1 MKKLLNL
8 RSSLSSINTSW
19 KDKTPMKSTETVRM
33 VANLSKTFL
42 QTQSFFIVWNQK
54 QMIFVLGRPWSRE
67 NKLLIFK
74 RSSKTFTQKTKSI
87 SNYIHQYIGS
97 KYIQSI
103 SSVTPCDSS
112 SLNPLRYQ
120 LIGTKGNPW
129 LAVYLQSPINS
140 SNDTSTL
147 PLTFQSCYKSLGIL
161 NRVIKNK

>member
-1 MKKLLNL
+1 MKRQNSYSIDWNSQNGEKSLKNF
-8 RSSLSSINTSW
+8 SSNSI
-19 KDKTPMKSTETVRM
+19 
-33 VANLSKTFL
+33 
-42 QTQSFFIVWNQK
+42 SFHRWNQK

-74 RSSKTFTQKTKSI
+74 RSSKTFTQNTKSI

-120 LIGTKGNPW
+120 LIGTKRKPW
-129 LAVYLQSPINS
+129 LAVNFQSPIIY
-140 SNDTSTL
+140 SNDTSAL
-147 PLTFQSCYKSLGIL
+147 PLTFQSCYKPLGIL
-161 NRVIKNK
+161 QSVIKNK